1 MRSDPDPIKVDPLKV
16 GITGGIGSG
25 KSAVTQRFA
34 ALGVPVIDAD
44 IVSRELVAP
53 GQPALDEI
61 ARHFGGHVIDTQG
74 RLLRPVLR
82 DIVFNHE
89 PSRQALNNILHPRI
103 HAKMQADAHAADHPY
118 TLLAIPLLAESR
130 HGYAWLDR
138 VLLVDVPVEVQLER
152 TMRRDGISRSAAE
165 KHIATQATR
174 EDRLNIADDVIDNSG
189 SIEALD
195 ARVAQLHGFYLR
207 LAEQRATRD

>member
-1 MRSDPDPIKVDPLKV
+1 MRTDPGPLKV

-25 KSAVTQRFA
+25 KSAVTERFA

-44 IVSRELVAP
+44 VVSRELVAP

-82 DIVFNHE
+82 QIVFNDE
-89 PSRQALNNILHPRI
+89 PARQALNDILHPRI
-103 HAKMQADAHAADHPY
+103 HARLHADAHAAERPY
-118 TLLAIPLLAESR
+118 ALLAIPLLAESR

-138 VLLVDVPVEVQLER
+138 VLVVDVPVDVQIER
-152 TMRRDGISRSAAE
+152 TMRRDGVDRAAAQRL
-165 KHIATQATR
+165 IAAQATR
-174 EDRLNIADDVIDNSG
+174 EERLALADDVIVNDG
-189 SIEALD
+189 PIAALD
-195 ARVAQLHGFYLR
+195 NRVARLHEFYLR
-207 LAEQRATRD
+207 LARERAVS